1 MARNPKHDVLFEPIQ
16 IGPKTMKNRFYQIP
30 HCNGFG
36 SERPLSQAYFR
47 AMKAEGGYAAC
58 CTEYC
63 SISPESDD
71 THRVSAR
78 IWDDGDIRNLGIM
91 CEMLHEHGALAACE
105 LWYGGPHAPCM
116 ESRCVPRG
124 PSQIPSD
131 FEYLTYAKEMDK
143 DDIRDVQQMYVD
155 AAKRART
162 AGFDIVYVYGSHA
175 YLPQQFLTPYYNHR
189 TDEYGGSLENRARF
203 WRETIEQVKEAVGDD
218 CAIAVRIS
226 TDMFMGEAGTQLE
239 RDALPFVEL
248 VDHLV
253 DVWDVN
259 VSGISEWGE
268 DATPS
273 RFYPQGRQLP
283 WQAAVKSVSKK
294 PVLGVGRWTNPD
306 AMVDAINA
314 GKLDIIATCRP
325 SISDPFLPQKIDEG
339 RLDDIRECI
348 GCNIC
353 ISRWEIGGPPLICT
367 QNATAGEEYRRG
379 WHPERFEPAAN
390 AENDVLVVGAGPAG
404 MECAMI
410 LGKRGMR
417 RVHLVEADDDMGGIM
432 RWIPQLPG
440 LGEWARVVNYR
451 KIQIDKLKNVEFVP
465 NTRLDAQAV
474 KEYGAEIVI
483 VATGGYWATDG
494 LNGAT
499 HDTIPGADA
508 SLPHV
513 LTPEQIMVEG
523 KAIAGERVVVVDND
537 GYFMGVS
544 LAEKLAL
551 EGKQVTLLTPMG
563 NIAPYM
569 HFTLE
574 APNMHRKLH
583 TLGVEIVTYHMP
595 TKIEAGGVT
604 AAHVYDEKGHEQSWE
619 ADATVLVTQRR
630 SNEALFRELK
640 DVVGR
645 DALAADGV
653 NALYRIGDCE
663 APRLIADAV
672 FSGHRLAREIDS
684 PNPEVAL
691 PFKRERRVPDEQ
703 ALEDDLRELRERRER
718 EAVPA

>member
-1 MARNPKHDVLFEPIQ
+1 MARDPKYDILFEPIQ
-16 IGPKTMKNRFYQIP
+16 LGPKTMKNRFYQIP

-36 SERPLSQAYFR
+36 SEKPMSQAYFR
-47 AMKAEGGYAAC
+47 AMKAEGGYGAC

-63 SISPESDD
+63 SIHPESDD

-78 IWDDGDIRNLGIM
+78 LWDDDDIKNLGLM
-91 CEMLHEHGALAACE
+91 CDMLHEHGALAAAE

-116 ESRCVPRG
+116 ESRCVPRA

-131 FEYLTYAKEMDK
+131 FEHLTYPKEMDK
-143 DDIRDVQQMYVD
+143 DDIREVQGFYVE
-155 AAKRART
+155 AAKRARE
-162 AGFDIVYVYGSHA
+162 AGFDIVYVYGSHS
-175 YLPQQFLTPYYNHR
+175 YLPQQFLTPYYNRR

-203 WRETIEQVKEAVGDD
+203 WRETIEQVRDAVGDD
-218 CAIAVRIS
+218 CAIAVRMS

-239 RDALPFVEL
+239 RDCLPFVEL
-248 VDHLV
+248 VDDIV
-253 DVWDVN
+253 DVWDIN

-273 RFYPQGRQLP
+273 RWYPSGRLLP
-283 WQAAVKSVSKK
+283 WQKAVKEVSKK
-294 PVLGVGRWTNPD
+294 PVLGVGRFTSPD
-306 AMVDAINA
+306 LMVEAIN
-314 GKLDIIATCRP
+314 GGSLDIIATCRP

-379 WHPERFEPAAN
+379 WHPEKFDEAAN
-390 AENDVLVVGAGPAG
+390 ADNDVLVVGAGPAG

-417 RVHLVEADDDMGGIM
+417 RVHLVEAQDDMGGIM
-432 RWIPQLPG
+432 RWIPELPG

-451 KIQIDKLKNVEFVP
+451 KIQIDKLKNVEFIP
-465 NTRLDAQAV
+465 NTELDTEGV
-474 KEYGAEIVI
+474 KSYGAEIVVI
-483 VATGGYWATDG
+483 ATGGYWATDG

-508 SLPHV
+508 SLPNI
-513 LTPEQIMVEG
+513 LTPEQIMRDG
-523 KAIAGERVVVVDND
+523 KEVPGSRVVIVDND

-544 LAEKLAL
+544 LAEKLAS
-551 EGKQVTLLTPMG
+551 EGKQVTIMTHLG
-563 NIAPYM
+563 HHAPYM

-574 APNMHRKLH
+574 APNMHRRLH
-583 TLGVEIVTYHMP
+583 QLKVEMVTYQMP
-595 TKIEAGGVT
+595 TKIGNGGLT
-604 AAHVYDEKGHEQSWE
+604 SAHVYDEEHLTEWE
-619 ADATVLVTQRR
+619 ADAVVLVTQRR
-630 SNEALFRELK
+630 SNEALYRELK
-640 DVVGR
+640 DSVGI
-645 DALAADGV
+645 DALRSEGITGF
-653 NALYRIGDCE
+653 YRIGDCV
-663 APRLIADAV
+663 APRLVADCV
-672 FSGHRLAREIDS
+672 FDGHRLAREIDS
-684 PNPEVAL
+684 DNPEVPL
-691 PFKRERRVPDEQ
+691 PFKRERNVI
-703 ALEDDLRELRERRER
+703 ER

>member
-1 MARNPKHDVLFEPIQ
+1 MARNPKHDILFEPIQ

-78 IWDDGDIRNLGIM
+78 IWDDGDIRNLSIM
-91 CEMLHEHGALAACE
+91 CAMLHEHGALAACE

-116 ESRCVPRG
+116 ESRSVPRG
-124 PSQIPSD
+124 PTQIPSD

-143 DDIRDVQQMYVD
+143 DDIREVQQLYVD

-162 AGFDIVYVYGSHA
+162 AGFDIVYVYGSHS

-203 WRETIEQVKEAVGDD
+203 WRETIEQVKAAVGDD

-226 TDMFMGEAGTQLE
+226 TDMFLGEAGTQLE

-259 VSGISEWGE
+259 VSGISEWGD

-273 RFYPQGRQLP
+273 RFYPSGRQLP
-283 WQAAVKSVSKK
+283 WQAAVKAVSKK

-306 AMVDAINA
+306 LMVDAINS
-314 GKLDIIATCRP
+314 GQLDIIATCRP

-390 AENDVLVVGAGPAG
+390 AENDVLVIGAGPAG
-404 MECAMI
+404 MEC
-410 LGKRGMR
+410 
-417 RVHLVEADDDMGGIM
+417 
-432 RWIPQLPG
+432 
-440 LGEWARVVNYR
+440 ARVVNYR
-451 KIQIDKLKNVEFVP
+451 KIQIDKLKNVEFIP
-465 NTRLDAQAV
+465 DTKLDAKGV
-474 KEYGAEIVI
+474 KEYGAEIVV

-499 HDTIPGADA
+499 HAPIPGADA
-508 SLPHV
+508 SLPHI
-513 LTPEQIMVEG
+513 LTPEQIMVDG
-523 KAIAGERVVVVDND
+523 KQAPGERVVIVDND

-551 EGKQVTLLTPMG
+551 EGKKVTILTPMG
-563 NIAPYM
+563 HIAPYM

-583 TLGVEIVTYHMP
+583 KLGVEIVTYHMP

-604 AAHVYDEKGHEQSWE
+604 AAHVYDGDGHERTWE

-645 DALAADGV
+645 DALAAEGID
-653 NALYRIGDCE
+653 ALYRIGDCE
-663 APRLIADAV
+663 APRLTADAI
-672 FSGHRLAREIDS
+672 FSGHRLAREIDTD
-684 PNPEVAL
+684 NPAVPL
-691 PFKRERRVPDEQ
+691 PFKRERRVPDENELQ
-703 ALEDDLRELRERRER
+703 RDLQELRDRRDR

>member
-78 IWDDGDIRNLGIM
+78 IWDDGDIRNLSIM
-91 CEMLHEHGALAACE
+91 CAMLHEHGALAACE

-124 PSQIPSD
+124 PTQIPSD

-143 DDIRDVQQMYVD
+143 DDIHEVQQLYVD
-155 AAKRART
+155 AAKRARE
-162 AGFDIVYVYGSHA
+162 AGFDIVYVYGSHS

-203 WRETIEQVKEAVGDD
+203 WRETIEQVKNAVGSD

-248 VDHLV
+248 VDDLV

-273 RFYPQGRQLP
+273 RFYAQGRQLP

-306 AMVDAINA
+306 AMVDAINS
-314 GKLDIIATCRP
+314 GQLDIIATCRP

-379 WHPERFEPAAN
+379 WHPERFERAAN
-390 AENDVLVVGAGPAG
+390 ADNDVLVVGAGPAG

-417 RVHLVEADDDMGGIM
+417 RVHLVEAQDDMGGIM

-451 KIQIDKLKNVEFVP
+451 KIQIDKLKNVEFIP
-465 NTRLDAQAV
+465 DTTLDAQGV
-474 KEYGAEIVI
+474 KDYGAEIVI

-508 SLPHV
+508 SLAHI

-523 KAIAGERVVVVDND
+523 KAVPGERVVIVDND

-551 EGKQVTLLTPMG
+551 EGKQVTMLTPMG
-563 NIAPYM
+563 HIAPYM

-583 TLGVEIVTYHMP
+583 KLGVEIVTYHMP

-604 AAHVYDEKGHEQSWE
+604 AAHVYDGDGHERTWE

-630 SNEALFRELK
+630 SSEALFRELK
-640 DVVGR
+640 DVDGR
-645 DALAADGV
+645 DALAAEGV
-653 NALYRIGDCE
+653 AALYRIGDCE
-663 APRLIADAV
+663 APRLTADAI

-684 PNPEVAL
+684 PNPAVPL
-691 PFKRERRVPDEQ
+691 PYKRERRVPDSD
-703 ALEDDLRELRERRER
+703 ALEDDLRELRVRRER
-718 EAVPA
+718 EAVPV

>member
-1 MARNPKHDVLFEPIQ
+1 MARNPKHDVLFEPIE

-78 IWDDGDIRNLGIM
+78 IWDDGDIRNLSIM
-91 CEMLHEHGALAACE
+91 CDMLHEHDALAACE

-131 FEYLTYAKEMDK
+131 FEYLTYAIEADK
-143 DDIRDVQQMYVD
+143 DDIRYLQQLYVD

-162 AGFDIVYVYGSHA
+162 AGFDIVYVYGSHS
-175 YLPQQFLTPYYNHR
+175 YLPQQFLTPYYNKR
-189 TDEYGGSLENRARF
+189 TDEYGGSFENRARF
-203 WRETIEQVKEAVGDD
+203 WRETIEQVKDAVGDD
-218 CAIAVRIS
+218 CAIAVRMS
-226 TDMFMGEAGTQLE
+226 TDMFIGEPGTQLE
-239 RDALPFVEL
+239 RDCLPFVEL
-248 VDHLV
+248 VDDMV
-253 DVWDVN
+253 DVWDIN
-259 VSGISEWGE
+259 VSGIAEWGE

-306 AMVDAINA
+306 MMADAINS
-314 GKLDIIATCRP
+314 GQLDIIATCRP

-404 MECAMI
+404 MECAMV

-417 RVHLVEADDDMGGIM
+417 RVHLVEAQDDMGGIM
-432 RWIPQLPG
+432 RWIPELPG

-451 KIQIDKLKNVEFVP
+451 KIQIDKLKNVEFIP
-465 NTRLDAQAV
+465 DTKLDAQGV

-494 LNGAT
+494 LNGASREP
-499 HDTIPGADA
+499 IAGADA

-523 KAIAGERVVVVDND
+523 KQAPGERVIIVDND

-544 LAEKLAL
+544 LAEKLAS
-551 EGKQVTLLTPMG
+551 EGKKVTIMTPMG
-563 NIAPYM
+563 HIAPYM

-583 TLGVEIVTYHMP
+583 KLGVEIVTYHLP

-604 AAHVYDEKGHEQSWE
+604 ATHVYVVDAHEHTWE
-619 ADATVLVTQRR
+619 AVETVLVTQRR

-640 DVVGR
+640 DSVGLE
-645 DALAADGV
+645 ALKAEGV
-653 NALYRIGDCE
+653 EALYRIGDCE
-663 APRLIADAV
+663 APRLVADAI
-672 FSGHRLAREIDS
+672 FSGHRLAREIDTDY
-684 PNPEVAL
+684 PAVPL
-691 PFKRERRVPDEQ
+691 PFKRERRVPAEDELQ
-703 ALEDDLRELRERRER
+703 RDLAELRERRER

>member
-1 MARNPKHDVLFEPIQ
+1 MARDPKHDVLFEPIQ

-36 SERPLSQAYFR
+36 SEKPFSQAFFR
-47 AMKAEGGYAAC
+47 ALKAEGGYGAC
-58 CTEYC
+58 STEYC

-71 THRVSAR
+71 VHRVSAR
-78 IWDDGDIRNLGIM
+78 IWDDDDVKNLSLM
-91 CEMLHEHGALAACE
+91 CDMLHEHGALAACE
-105 LWYGGPHAPCM
+105 MWYGGPHAPCM
-116 ESRCVPRG
+116 ESRCVSRA

-131 FEYLTYAKEMDK
+131 FEHLTYPIEMDK
-143 DDIRDVQQMYVD
+143 DDIRYVQNLYVE
-155 AAKRART
+155 AAKRARS
-162 AGFDIVYVYGSHA
+162 AGFDIVYVYGSHS
-175 YLPQQFLTPYYNHR
+175 YLPQQFLTPYYNKR

-218 CAIAVRIS
+218 TAIAVRMS

-239 RDALPFVEL
+239 RDCVPFVQL
-248 VDHLV
+248 VDDLV

-273 RFYPQGRQLP
+273 RFYESGRQLP
-283 WQAAVKSVSKK
+283 WQARIKEVSEK
-294 PVLGVGRWTNPD
+294 PVLGVGRWTSPD
-306 AMVDAINA
+306 LMVDAING

-325 SISDPFLPQKIDEG
+325 SISDPFLPKKIEEG

-379 WHPERFEPAAN
+379 WHPERFTKAAN
-390 AENDVLVVGAGPAG
+390 ADNDVLVVGAGPAG

-417 RVHLVEADDDMGGIM
+417 RVHLVEAQDDMGGIM

-451 KIQIDKLKNVEFVP
+451 KIQIDKLANVELIP
-465 NTRLDAQAV
+465 NTTLSAKDVA
-474 KEYGAEIVI
+474 EYGAEIVV
-483 VATGGYWATDG
+483 VATGAYWATDG
-494 LNGAT
+494 LNGAS

-508 SLPHV
+508 SLPWQA
-513 LTPEQIMVEG
+513 TPEQIMVDG
-523 KAIAGERVVVVDND
+523 KELPGDRVLIVDND
-537 GYFMGVS
+537 GYFIGVS
-544 LAEKLAL
+544 LADKLAV
-551 EGKQVTLLTPMG
+551 EGKKVTLMTHLAHIG
-563 NIAPYM
+563 PYM

-574 APNMHRKLH
+574 APNQHRKLH
-583 TLGVEIVTYHMP
+583 RLGVEIVTYHLP
-595 TKIEAGGVT
+595 TRIEEGAVH
-604 AAHVYDEKGHEQSWE
+604 AAHGYDEEGREHAWE
-619 ADATVLVTQRR
+619 TDAVVLVTQRR
-630 SNEALFRELK
+630 SNETLYRELK
-640 DVVGR
+640 DTIGM
-645 DALAADGV
+645 DALRAEGV
-653 NALYRIGDCE
+653 TGLYRIGDCE
-663 APRLIADAV
+663 APRLIADCV

-684 PNPEVAL
+684 PDPSVPL
-691 PFKRERRVPDEQ
+691 PFKRERRVVDPKTVE
-703 ALEDDLRELRERRER
+703 RELEEYEAAMA
-718 EAVPA
+718 EAVAV

>member
-1 MARNPKHDVLFEPIQ
+1 MARNPKHDVLFEPIE
-16 IGPKTMKNRFYQIP
+16 IGQKTMKNRFYPIP

-78 IWDDGDIRNLGIM
+78 IWDDGDIRNLSIM
-91 CEMLHEHGALAACE
+91 CDMLHEHDALAACE
-105 LWYGGPHAPCM
+105 LWYGGPQAPCM

-131 FEYLTYAKEMDK
+131 FEYLTYAIEADK
-143 DDIRDVQQMYVD
+143 DDIRYLQQLYVD

-162 AGFDIVYVYGSHA
+162 AGFDIVYVYGSHS
-175 YLPQQFLTPYYNHR
+175 YLPQQFLTPYYNKR
-189 TDEYGGSLENRARF
+189 TDEYGGSFENRARF
-203 WRETIEQVKEAVGDD
+203 WRETIEQVKDAVGDD
-218 CAIAVRIS
+218 CAIAVRMS
-226 TDMFMGEAGTQLE
+226 TDMFIGEPGTQLE
-239 RDALPFVEL
+239 RDCLPFVEL
-248 VDHLV
+248 VDDMV
-253 DVWDVN
+253 DVWDIN

-306 AMVDAINA
+306 MMADAINS
-314 GKLDIIATCRP
+314 GQLDIIATCRP

-404 MECAMI
+404 MECAMV

-417 RVHLVEADDDMGGIM
+417 RVHLVEAQDDMGGIM
-432 RWIPQLPG
+432 RWIPELPG

-451 KIQIDKLKNVEFVP
+451 KIQIDKLKNVEFIP
-465 NTRLDAQAV
+465 DTKLDAQGV

-494 LNGAT
+494 LNGASREP
-499 HDTIPGADA
+499 IPGADA

-523 KAIAGERVVVVDND
+523 KQAPGERVIIVDND

-544 LAEKLAL
+544 LAEKLAS
-551 EGKQVTLLTPMG
+551 EGKKVTIMTPMG
-563 NIAPYM
+563 HIAPYM

-583 TLGVEIVTYHMP
+583 KLGVEIVTYHIP
-595 TKIEAGGVT
+595 TQIEEGRVQSV
-604 AAHVYDEKGHEQSWE
+604 HLYDEDEHVHDWE
-619 ADATVLVTQRR
+619 ADSVVLVTQRR
-630 SNEALFRELK
+630 SNEALFRSLK
-640 DVVGR
+640 DEIGL
-645 DALAADGV
+645 DKLKAEGV
-653 NALYRIGDCE
+653 DALYRIGDCE

-672 FSGHRLAREIDS
+672 FSGHRLAREIDTD
-684 PNPEVAL
+684 NPAVPL
-691 PFKRERRVPDEQ
+691 PFKRERKVIE
-703 ALEDDLRELRERRER
+703 RELA
-718 EAVPA
+718 AV

>member
-1 MARNPKHDVLFEPIQ
+1 MARDPKYDILFEPIQ
-16 IGPKTMKNRFYQIP
+16 LGPKTMKNRFYQIP

-36 SERPLSQAYFR
+36 SEKPLSQAYFR
-47 AMKAEGGYAAC
+47 AMKAEGGYGAC

-78 IWDDGDIRNLGIM
+78 LWDDDDIKNLSVM
-91 CEMLHEHGALAACE
+91 CEMLHEHGALAAAE

-131 FEYLTYAKEMDK
+131 FEYLTYPKEMDK
-143 DDIRDVQQMYVD
+143 DDIREVQQLYVD
-155 AAKRART
+155 AAKRARE
-162 AGFDIVYVYGSHA
+162 AGFDIVYVYGSHS
-175 YLPQQFLTPYYNHR
+175 YLPQQFLTPYYNKR
-189 TDEYGGSLENRARF
+189 TDEYGGSFENRARF

-218 CAIAVRIS
+218 TAIAVRMS
-226 TDMFMGEAGTQLE
+226 TDMFMGASGTQLE
-239 RDALPFVEL
+239 RDCLPFVEL
-248 VDHLV
+248 VDDIV
-253 DVWDVN
+253 DVWDIN

-273 RFYPQGRQLP
+273 RFYPSGRMLP
-283 WQAAVKSVSKK
+283 WQEAVKKISKK
-294 PVLGVGRWTNPD
+294 PVLGVGRFTNPD
-306 AMVDAINA
+306 LMIEAINE

-325 SISDPFLPQKIDEG
+325 SISDPWLPRKIDEG

-379 WHPERFEPAAN
+379 WHPEKFDPAEN
-390 AENDVLVVGAGPAG
+390 ADNDVLVVGAGPAG

-417 RVHLVEADDDMGGIM
+417 RVHLVEAQDDMGGIM

-451 KIQIDKLKNVEFVP
+451 KIQIDKLKNVEFIP
-465 NTRLDAQAV
+465 DTRLDAQAV

-508 SLPHV
+508 SAPH
-513 LTPEQIMVEG
+513 
-523 KAIAGERVVVVDND
+523 
-537 GYFMGVS
+537 S
-544 LAEKLAL
+544 
-551 EGKQVTLLTPMG
+551 
-563 NIAPYM
+563 
-569 HFTLE
+569 
-574 APNMHRKLH
+574 
-583 TLGVEIVTYHMP
+583 LGVEIVTYHMP
-595 TKIEAGGVT
+595 SRIEAGKVT
-604 AAHVYDEKGHEQSWE
+604 ATHVYDSDGHEASWE

-645 DALAADGV
+645 DALEAEGV
-653 NALYRIGDCE
+653 HALYRIGDCE

-672 FSGHRLAREIDS
+672 FSGHRLAREIDTD
-684 PNPEVAL
+684 NPAVAL
-691 PFKRERRVPDEQ
+691 PFKRERRVPDSSS
-703 ALEDDLRELRERRER
+703 LEHDLQELRARRDR
-718 EAVPA
+718 EAVTA

>member
-1 MARNPKHDVLFEPIQ
+1 MPRNPKHDILFEPIQ

-78 IWDDGDIRNLGIM
+78 IWDDGDIRNLSIM
-91 CEMLHEHGALAACE
+91 CDLLHEHGALAACE

-143 DDIRDVQQMYVD
+143 DDIREVQQMYVD
-155 AAKRART
+155 AAIRART
-162 AGFDIVYVYGSHA
+162 AGFDIVYVYGSHS

-218 CAIAVRIS
+218 CAICVRIS
-226 TDMFMGEAGTQLE
+226 TDMFLGEAGTQLE

-273 RFYPQGRQLP
+273 RFYPQGRALP

-306 AMVDAINA
+306 AMVDAINS

-325 SISDPFLPQKIDEG
+325 SISDPFLPRKIDEG

-390 AENDVLVVGAGPAG
+390 AENDVLVIGAGPAG

-417 RVHLVEADDDMGGIM
+417 RVHLVEAQDDMGGIM

-440 LGEWARVVNYR
+440 LGEWARLVNYR

-465 NTRLDAQAV
+465 NTVLDAQGV

-494 LNGAT
+494 LNGGT
-499 HDTIPGADA
+499 HATIPGADA
-508 SLPHV
+508 SLPHI

-523 KAIAGERVVVVDND
+523 KEAPGERVIVFDND

-551 EGKQVTLLTPMG
+551 EGKKVTIMTPMG
-563 NIAPYM
+563 HIAAYM

-583 TLGVEIVTYHMP
+583 SLGVEIVTYHMP
-595 TKIEAGGVT
+595 SKVEAGGVT
-604 AAHVYDEKGHEQSWE
+604 AEHIYDTDGHSRSFET
-619 ADATVLVTQRR
+619 DAVVLVSQRR

-645 DALAADGV
+645 EALAAEGV
-653 NALYRIGDCE
+653 DALYRIGDCE

-672 FSGHRLAREIDS
+672 FSGHRLAREIDA
-684 PNPEVAL
+684 PNPETPL
-691 PFKRERRVPDEQ
+691 PFKRERRVPDAES
-703 ALEDDLRELRERRER
+703 LEDELRELRERRER